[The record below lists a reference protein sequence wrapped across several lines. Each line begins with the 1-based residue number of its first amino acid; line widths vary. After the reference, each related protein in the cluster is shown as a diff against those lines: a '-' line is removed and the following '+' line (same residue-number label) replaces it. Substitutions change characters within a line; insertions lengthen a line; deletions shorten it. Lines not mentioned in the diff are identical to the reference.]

1 MQRRSE
7 PVRPAG
13 EWAVWAVAPGE
24 VQCYPRDDLV
34 AHDLTEGECVC
45 GPAVELLETCLFTGG
60 RDAWMFTHQAL
71 DGRA

>member
-1 MQRRSE
+1 M
-7 PVRPAG
+7 
-13 EWAVWAVAPGE
+13 APGE